1 MGKIQFNRKD
11 LPLKILNYS
20 SFLQY
25 QRFVMPISFLFYLHN
40 GLTFSDFILFQSIF
54 NITCLCAKIPMGFL
68 GDIFSKKYILIFSY
82 FLFLLR
88 VLLWICFSGF
98 WVILAGEIL
107 YGLFKAFYRGNV
119 DSYIYEWLEKSKNE
133 KKMLPDYGKL
143 SFYTSMGS
151 AVSCFAGVI
160 LFKYFDFKILLY
172 IELVMQI
179 FAISA
184 LFFLP
189 NIKAQKTAR
198 CNCLK
203 VIWESICSIIKN
215 TKINYYTYYSA
226 ILTGLTS
233 VFVWNFQPLLKLSA
247 APVFFYGIINFVNQF
262 LRGMGGLFAKQVVEY
277 TQKYK
282 LIKIE
287 YLSVIVSFL
296 LLLWA
301 HHHKNYILVTAC
313 LLVICFAIFMFVVFN
328 IFTVSKIH
336 ENTQNENR
344 ATTSSTNTFFGD
356 FSSFLLL
363 LVFKFLYD
371 GFGFI
376 NAMLIFLGLFIIL
389 LFPRKSILDKAS

>member
-1 MGKIQFNRKD
+1 
-11 LPLKILNYS
+11 
-20 SFLQY
+20 
-25 QRFVMPISFLFYLHN
+25 
-40 GLTFSDFILFQSIF
+40 
-54 NITCLCAKIPMGFL
+54 
-68 GDIFSKKYILIFSY
+68 
-82 FLFLLR
+82 
-88 VLLWICFSGF
+88 
-98 WVILAGEIL
+98 
-107 YGLFKAFYRGNV
+107 
-119 DSYIYEWLEKSKNE
+119 
-133 KKMLPDYGKL
+133 
-143 SFYTSMGS
+143 MGS

-189 NIKAQKTAR
+189 NIKAKKTAR

-301 HHHKNYILVTAC
+301 HHLKNYILVTTC